1 MVLWITEAIP
11 FAVTALFVVLLIPV
25 FGVSSYAQA
34 VQLGFGHPIVT
45 FFIGVLILSAAFSRS
60 GLGTRMALL
69 ILHKVGTRTD
79 RVLLGFLVAG
89 ASLSMWITD
98 MAVAAILLPL
108 GVSLLEDSGLER
120 LKSNFGRALMIA
132 WAFGPLIGGI
142 AAPAG
147 TGANPIALSY
157 LEDLAGVQISF
168 IEWMAYGV
176 PAAVPML
183 PCAWRLLLWIFPPE
197 IDRLPI
203 KREEIAEKLAGLGP
217 LQSAEIKTL
226 TVFAVTISLWLVTPA
241 LSSLSGEAINPPLQA
256 VALFGGISLFLPR
269 MNVLS
274 WKEAQH
280 DVDWGGILL
289 IAAGISL
296 GMTVFETAAAHW
308 LALILMGQIGVVPT
322 LLRPFLVVLAVALLH
337 MLFSSNTV
345 TSTIII
351 PILIALTASLG
362 LAPWA
367 LAGPAAFTSYIRV
380 VP

>member
-1 MVLWITEAIP
+1 
-11 FAVTALFVVLLIPV
+11 
-25 FGVSSYAQA
+25 
-34 VQLGFGHPIVT
+34 
-45 FFIGVLILSAAFSRS
+45 
-60 GLGTRMALL
+60 
-69 ILHKVGTRTD
+69 
-79 RVLLGFLVAG
+79 
-89 ASLSMWITD
+89 
-98 MAVAAILLPL
+98 
-108 GVSLLEDSGLER
+108 
-120 LKSNFGRALMIA
+120 
-132 WAFGPLIGGI
+132 
-142 AAPAG
+142 
-147 TGANPIALSY
+147 
-157 LEDLAGVQISF
+157 
-168 IEWMAYGV
+168 
-176 PAAVPML
+176 ML

-241 LSSLSGEAINPPLQA
+241 LSSLSGGAINPPLQA

-296 GMTVFETAAAHW
+296 GMTVFETGAAHW
-308 LALILMGQIGVVPT
+308 LALILMGQIGVVPA